1 MACVSKPFGPLQL
14 SSERKSSTAIIRT
27 SHRLV
32 EAAGGCKLDSASR
45 LRSYCCCCCKVRG
58 FVQAAIAGARNAM
71 PLFCRE
77 RRVLRVCCLIRPI
90 GGGGR
95 GKNLVAAA
103 LRPLSTDG
111 QPCDEHLTHQ
121 LLLEPLRKPM
131 PRPIIHSHLTSTSRS
146 MRPSLEQRANG
157 RQGAGQQ
164 VRPPGTEH
172 PPRAILA
179 AHEVKH
185 LDHLVSRSSYRE
197 RDFTDTPD

>member
-1 MACVSKPFGPLQL
+1 MRSVNGVRVKALRPTAAQLGAQVVHGDHQNIPPPRRSGRRLQAGFG
-14 SSERKSSTAIIRT
+14 
-27 SHRLV
+27 V
-32 EAAGGCKLDSASR
+32 EATLVLLLLLQSSWLRPGGHRRSQERHAS
-45 LRSYCCCCCKVRG
+45 LL
-58 FVQAAIAGARNAM
+58 Q
-71 PLFCRE
+71 RE
-77 RRVLRVCCLIRPI
+77 EFSRVCCLIRPI

-131 PRPIIHSHLTSTSRS
+131 PRPIIHSHLTCTSRS

-172 PPRAILA
+172 PPRDDLA
-179 AHEVKH
+179 AYEVKH
-185 LDHLVSRSSYRE
+185 LNLVRLYLVRAAG
-197 RDFTDTPD
+197 